1 MPSQLSSNTNEFNL
15 IVDDSVKYWN
25 NQPQQHDNS
34 IKLNLNSVQRRKKY
48 LCTIYEVEALNKISK
63 AYKAYSFRKSIAY
76 KIEKR
81 KNEKN
86 EKKKMND
93 LIFKSI

>member
-1 MPSQLSSNTNEFNL
+1 MPSEISTNTNEFNL
-15 IVDDSVKYWN
+15 IVNDSVKYWS
-25 NQPQQHDNS
+25 NQPQQLDNS

-48 LCTIYEVEALNKISK
+48 LCTVYEVEALKKISK
-63 AYKAYSFRKSIAY
+63 AYKAYLFRKLIAL

-86 EKKKMND
+86 E
-93 LIFKSI
+93 

>member
-1 MPSQLSSNTNEFNL
+1 MPSEISTNTNEFNL
-15 IVDDSVKYWN
+15 IVNDSVKYWS
-25 NQPQQHDNS
+25 NQPQQLDNS

-48 LCTIYEVEALNKISK
+48 LCTVYEVEALKKISK
-63 AYKAYSFRKSIAY
+63 AYKAYLFRKHIAL

-86 EKKKMND
+86 E
-93 LIFKSI
+93 

>member
-1 MPSQLSSNTNEFNL
+1 MPSEISTNTNEFNL
-15 IVDDSVKYWN
+15 IVNDSVKYWS
-25 NQPQQHDNS
+25 NQPQQLDNS

-48 LCTIYEVEALNKISK
+48 LCTVFEVEALKKISK
-63 AYKAYSFRKSIAY
+63 AYKAYLFRKLIAL

-86 EKKKMND
+86 E
-93 LIFKSI
+93 